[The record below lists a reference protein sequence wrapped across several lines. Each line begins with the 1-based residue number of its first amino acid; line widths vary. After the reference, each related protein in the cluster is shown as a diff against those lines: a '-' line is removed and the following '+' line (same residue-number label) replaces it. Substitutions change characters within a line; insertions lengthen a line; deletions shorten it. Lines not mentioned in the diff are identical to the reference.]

1 MSDYLGQ
8 IFSADMNPRT
18 SDSYNTDTLQGFL
31 RIIHDC
37 SNDIY
42 HDLKSLTLWSS
53 QAHDGPAYRIIPLVE
68 ITARLQEIWDKYLHW
83 VAKVSNRRIEDA
95 GEEEYALRAYLWQ
108 QRQDACM
115 ETAKKMLVLLGNELD
130 EGLEE
135 VDKIEV
141 NLKRGWRYGVKGGNT
156 ERNKKQWEGMATS
169 SKH

>member
-1 MSDYLGQ
+1 
-8 IFSADMNPRT
+8 MNPRI

-31 RIIHDC
+31 STIHDC

-42 HDLKSLTLWSS
+42 QDLKSLTLWSS
-53 QAHDGPAYRIIPLVE
+53 QAHDGAAYRVIPLVE
-68 ITARLQEIWDKYLHW
+68 TTARLQEIWGKYLHW

-95 GEEEYALRAYLWQ
+95 AEEDYALRAHLWQ

-141 NLKRGWRYGVKGGNT
+141 NLKRGWRDGTKGGST
-156 ERNKKQWEGMATS
+156 ERNRKHWVVMATS

>member
-1 MSDYLGQ
+1 MSTNLCQ
-8 IFSADMNPRT
+8 IFLADTNSRIL
-18 SDSYNTDTLQGFL
+18 DSYNTDTLQGFL

-53 QAHDGPAYRIIPLVE
+53 QAHDGPAYRTNSLVE
-68 ITARLQEIWDKYLHW
+68 TTARLQEIWDKYLYW

-95 GEEEYALRAYLWQ
+95 AEGEYALRAYLWQ
-108 QRQDACM
+108 QRQDACI
-115 ETAKKMLVLLGNELD
+115 ETAKKMMILLGSELD

-141 NLKRGWRYGVKGGNT
+141 NLKRGWKYGMTRGNM
-156 ERNKKQWEGMATS
+156 ERNGK
-169 SKH
+169 

>member
-1 MSDYLGQ
+1 MSTDLGQ
-8 IFSADMNPRT
+8 ILLADMLNRI

-53 QAHDGPAYRIIPLVE
+53 QAHDGPAYRIITLVE
-68 ITARLQEIWDKYLHW
+68 TTARLQEIWDKYLHW
-83 VAKVSNRRIEDA
+83 VAKISNRRIEDA
-95 GEEEYALRAYLWQ
+95 AEEEYALRAYLWQ

-115 ETAKKMLVLLGNELD
+115 ETAKKMLGLLGKELD

-141 NLKRGWRYGVKGGNT
+141 SLKRGWRYGMKGGNT
-156 ERNKKQWEGMATS
+156 ERNRKQCLGTATS

>member
-1 MSDYLGQ
+1 MSTNLGQ
-8 IFSADMNPRT
+8 IFLTNRNPRI

-68 ITARLQEIWDKYLHW
+68 TTARLQEIWDKYLHW
-83 VAKVSNRRIEDA
+83 VAKVSNKRIEDA
-95 GEEEYALRAYLWQ
+95 AEEEYALRAYLWQ

-115 ETAKKMLVLLGNELD
+115 ETAKKMLVLLGNELN
-130 EGLEE
+130 EGLDE

-141 NLKRGWRYGVKGGNT
+141 NLKRVWRYGMKGGNT
-156 ERNKKQWEGMATS
+156 ERNRKQWVETATS